1 MKLNNIKTGLL
12 LAGLL
17 LLFGNVKAQ
26 DNPFKPEWFV
36 SGGINGVTALN
47 GSANNILGGK
57 VAGGVRHVTAIVG
70 NAKKSQ
76 ACTAHAAQSQRKLA
90 VRRKSSSNFGTTH
103 NGVFPAKCLRLD
115 FHENDL
121 NCPPGVDGELRLV
134 MLSAQQSAEPDDAWA
149 RKPVTFAG
157 TLTR

>member
-57 VAGGVRHVTAIVG
+57 VSGGVWLNKIIGLRVDAEAG
-70 NAKKSQ
+70 N
-76 ACTAHAAQSQRKLA
+76 
-90 VRRKSSSNFGTTH
+90 V
-103 NGVFPAKCLRLD
+103 
-115 FHENDL
+115 
-121 NCPPGVDGELRLV
+121 
-134 MLSAQQSAEPDDAWA
+134 
-149 RKPVTFAG
+149 
-157 TLTR
+157 

>member
-47 GSANNILGGK
+47 RQTTYWEGK
-57 VAGGVRHVTAIVG
+57 SPA
-70 NAKKSQ
+70 
-76 ACTAHAAQSQRKLA
+76 AC
-90 VRRKSSSNFGTTH
+90 G
-103 NGVFPAKCLRLD
+103 
-115 FHENDL
+115 
-121 NCPPGVDGELRLV
+121 
-134 MLSAQQSAEPDDAWA
+134 
-149 RKPVTFAG
+149 
-157 TLTR
+157 

>member
-57 VAGGVRHVTAIVG
+57 VSGGVWLNKIIGLRV
-70 NAKKSQ
+70 NAEAGS
-76 ACTAHAAQSQRKLA
+76 
-90 VRRKSSSNFGTTH
+90 GY
-103 NGVFPAKCLRLD
+103 
-115 FHENDL
+115 
-121 NCPPGVDGELRLV
+121 PG
-134 MLSAQQSAEPDDAWA
+134 EPDEELY
-149 RKPVTFAG
+149 RRRQKIPVERHFRIRVQ
-157 TLTR
+157 LLFVW